1 MCACSVHLYLYAELV
16 YMRVMHGIP
25 YAIEYRCS
33 FTIHSMGIEHFWMV
47 LSHSHLAM
55 APVWMCEF
63 ECTVYALCSI
73 QFCFIKR
80 NSCCMYTRYRYVYL
94 RCTHTTKRTYFNGNW
109 NLFSFEREKNED
121 KKNEVKIIIVHCCDL
136 HQYSCTK
143 DVCDHTFC
151 CSYVRYFV
159 RRQRCVN
166 HTYVSR

>member
-94 RCTHTTKRTYFNGNW
+94 RCTHTTKKNIFQW
-109 NLFSFEREKNED
+109 ELEPFLFWAR
-121 KKNEVKIIIVHCCDL
+121 KKWRQKEWSENNYCALLWFAPIQLYKGCL
-136 HQYSCTK
+136 W
-143 DVCDHTFC
+143 
-151 CSYVRYFV
+151 SYVLLLIRSVF
-159 RRQRCVN
+159 C
-166 HTYVSR
+166 